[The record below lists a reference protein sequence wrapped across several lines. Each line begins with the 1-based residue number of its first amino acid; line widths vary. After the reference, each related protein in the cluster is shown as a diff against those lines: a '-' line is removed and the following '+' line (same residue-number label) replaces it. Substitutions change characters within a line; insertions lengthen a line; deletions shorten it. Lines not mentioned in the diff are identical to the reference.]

1 MKLHQKYKLLII
13 MSCNRK
19 ELINKKRLIKEDSKR
34 DYIEKKLVARV
45 LLAATRVL
53 EEPEK

>member
-1 MKLHQKYKLLII
+1 
-13 MSCNRK
+13 MSCSRK
-19 ELINKKRLIKEDSKR
+19 ELINKKRLIKQDSKR

>member
-34 DYIEKKLVARV
+34 DFIEKKLVGRV